1 MNRSEQMK
9 SNDRKQVTYHEK
21 SEQVD
26 FKVIQ
31 IQNLFSRLKMKLGE
45 LQEQYIE
52 KGKKIYKDKNNKQQN

>member
-1 MNRSEQMK
+1 MNRNEQMK

-45 LQEQYIE
+45 LQEQYI
-52 KGKKIYKDKNNKQQN
+52 

>member
-45 LQEQYIE
+45 LSEQYIE